1 MQSYFQYGILSVWK
15 IMSDD
20 YMENLH
26 FFLKL
31 QLECFSF
38 LSCMGKIIFECFF
51 FPRFQHNA
59 WYMVDA
65 QYICWMI
72 ENKKQHQTISDIN
85 VSKETVFNSILKG
98 SGLPKNLLL
107 IWVAIFSYH
116 VFTTCQYCTT
126 VHLCTFTD
134 QKWTTFWRKVVNT
147 LLTRV

>member
-20 YMENLH
+20 YRENLH

-38 LSCMGKIIFECFF
+38 LSCMGKMMFACFF
-51 FPRFQHNA
+51 FPPRFQHNA

-85 VSKETVFNSILKG
+85 VSRETVFNSILKG

-107 IWVAIFSYH
+107 ICSSNVLIPCVHHMSILYHLSILYIFA
-116 VFTTCQYCTT
+116 
-126 VHLCTFTD
+126 
-134 QKWTTFWRKVVNT
+134 
-147 LLTRV
+147 LLQIRSEQGNSS